1 MQKKKKGFVHVAMF
15 PTFQT
20 KVRKSNG
27 PTSFPHLD
35 RRQTN
40 TGISQEKMPL
50 VSIVKDDK
58 ELSSTYGKEKL
69 PKSLEDMQRHGVKI
83 TSYTTTEDK

>member
-1 MQKKKKGFVHVAMF
+1 
-15 PTFQT
+15 
-20 KVRKSNG
+20 
-27 PTSFPHLD
+27 
-35 RRQTN
+35 
-40 TGISQEKMPL
+40 L
-50 VSIVKDDK
+50 VSIGKDDK